1 VSRGARIALVQG
13 GASLVAAGCALA
25 LALTSDHS
33 HPSTLDALLGE
44 LVGLSFTT
52 AGLLGT
58 WRRPGNR
65 SGVLLSLVGFLYFAG
80 ALAFANASLPSS
92 IGWALQEVF
101 LAAFVHLLL
110 AYPAGTLTR
119 GAKRVVVFA
128 YASAL
133 GFPLLYLLVAAEQP
147 GCSDCPPSA
156 FTIVDSSSAQDVLS
170 VVAAVSAIVIAAAT
184 VILLVRRWR
193 AASPVYRS
201 SFRLVLLTGALAIAL
216 IGAQLIVNPFLGSLG
231 RTIFSAVGGVAFLLV
246 PFAFAAGLLRGR
258 FASAAVGRLLAQLG
272 PVPAPGR
279 LRDSLREALGDPGL
293 ELGYWLPDLPGY
305 VDIEGRPFDPADLGA
320 STPVDGENGRVGV
333 LVHDPALLD
342 QRELLDGVVSAAR
355 LALEN
360 ERLHAELRA
369 QLDALARER
378 DFTRLVVNTAPSFF
392 CVLDGEGR
400 IVRFNETLA
409 RTSGILDDDRTRG
422 RKFWDVF
429 TLPEEA
435 PDVRGLIALTAATGR
450 GSRQESRLLAAD
462 GIRRTVEWVT
472 ASIPDERGQ
481 FEYVLVCGL
490 DVTEQTWHDNVQGS
504 LRRVATLVAAGTGE
518 AELMSA
524 VTSEIGRLFEG
535 QSANLLQLGE
545 DGFLIVGAWSSGEA
559 LTWEPGTLFPVV
571 GDTASGRA
579 IASLRPE
586 RVDSPEDLADEVAR
600 ELWAKH
606 GTHAAVAAP
615 VIVDRALWGVISVS
629 RVTTERY
636 PPEAED
642 RLGDFAALVA
652 QAIANAAARAEVRA
666 SRARLVATA
675 DAERKKLERNLH
687 DGAQQR
693 LVSVSIS
700 LRLAQAKLVSAPADA
715 GALIGGAAEEL
726 ALALVELR
734 ELARGIHP
742 AVLTDRGLAPAL
754 GALADR
760 APLPVLIESDLDE
773 RLPSVVEAAAYYVV
787 AESLTNVAKYAG
799 ASSASVRIQRLNGN
813 AVVEVRD
820 DGVGGADPTLGS
832 GLRGLA
838 DRVEALNGRLGV
850 ESESGGG
857 TRVWAEIP
865 CV

>member
-13 GASLVAAGCALA
+13 GASLVAGGCALA

-33 HPSTLDALLGE
+33 GASTVQALLGE
-44 LVGLSFTT
+44 LIGLSFTT
-52 AGLLGT
+52 AGLLGM
-58 WRRPGNR
+58 WRRPANR
-65 SGVLLSLVGFLYFAG
+65 SGALLALVGYTYFAG
-80 ALAFANASLPSS
+80 ALAFVSSSLLST
-92 IGWALQEVF
+92 IGWALQELF

-119 GAKRVVVFA
+119 GAKRVVVCG
-128 YASAL
+128 YAAAL
-133 GFPLLYLLVAAEQP
+133 GFPTAYMLVASGPP
-147 GCSDCPPSA
+147 GCDNCPSSA
-156 FTIVDSSSAQDVLS
+156 FTIVDSSRAQWVISLA
-170 VVAAVSAIVIAAAT
+170 AAVSALTIFALT

-193 AASPVYRS
+193 AASPAYRAS
-201 SFRLVLLTGALAIAL
+201 LRLVLVTGGAAIAL
-216 IGAQLIVNPFLGSLG
+216 IAAQLVVNPFLGSLG
-231 RTIFSAVGGVAFLLV
+231 RSIFSALGGIAFLLV

-258 FASAAVGRLLAQLG
+258 FASAAVARLLAQLG

-305 VDIEGRPFDPADLGA
+305 VDIEGRPFEPADYGA
-320 STPVDGENGRVGV
+320 STPVDGESGRIGI
-333 LVHDPALLD
+333 LAHDPALFD
-342 QRELLDGVVSAAR
+342 RRELLDGVVSAAR

-369 QLDALARER
+369 QLDALGRER

-392 CVLDGEGR
+392 CVLDGDGR
-400 IVRFNETLA
+400 IVRFNKTLQEATGITDDERA
-409 RTSGILDDDRTRG
+409 RG
-422 RKFWDVF
+422 KPFWEVF
-429 TLPEEA
+429 TLPGEA
-435 PDVRGLIALTAATGR
+435 DAVRGVIALTAATGR
-450 GSRQESRLLAAD
+450 GSQHQDRFLAAD
-462 GIRRTVEWVT
+462 GTRRNVSWVT
-472 ASIPDERGQ
+472 APIPDERGQ
-481 FEYVLVCGL
+481 FAYVLVCGL

-504 LRRVATLVAAGTGE
+504 LRRVATLVATGIGE
-518 AELMSA
+518 TELMAA

-545 DGFLIVGAWSSGEA
+545 SGFRIVGAWSSGEA
-559 LTWEPGTLFPVV
+559 LTWEPGTVFPVV

-586 RVDSPEDLADEVAR
+586 RVDSPDDLEDEVAR
-600 ELWAKH
+600 ELWAQH
-606 GTHAAVAAP
+606 GTHASVAAP

-629 RVTTERY
+629 RVTTEPY

-652 QAIANAAARAEVRA
+652 QAIANAAAQAEVRA

-700 LRLAQAKLVSAPADA
+700 LRLAQAKLQSAPADA
-715 GALIGGAAEEL
+715 GTLIGGAAEEL

-760 APLPVLIESDLDE
+760 APLPVLIESELDE

-787 AESLTNVAKYAG
+787 AESLTNVAKYAR
-799 ASSASVRIQRLNGN
+799 ASSANVRIQRLNGN
-813 AVVEVRD
+813 ALVEVLD
-820 DGVGGADPTLGS
+820 DGVGGADPELGS

-838 DRVEALNGRLGV
+838 DRVEALNGRLGI
-850 ESESGGG
+850 ESEPGIG

>member
-1 VSRGARIALVQG
+1 MSRGARIALVQG
-13 GASLVAAGCALA
+13 GASLVAGGCALA
-25 LALTSDHS
+25 LALTSDHTS
-33 HPSTLDALLGE
+33 PSTLDALLGE

-52 AGLLGT
+52 AGLLGM

-65 SGVLLSLVGFLYFAG
+65 SGALLSLVGYTYFAG
-80 ALAFANASLPSS
+80 ALAFANSSLVSS
-92 IGWALQEVF
+92 VGWALQELF

-119 GAKRVVVFA
+119 GAKRVVVFG
-128 YASAL
+128 YAAAL
-133 GFPLLYLLVAAEQP
+133 GFPTAYLMVASGQP
-147 GCSDCPPSA
+147 SCTDCPASA
-156 FTIVDSSSAQDVLS
+156 FTVVDSSNAQWLLSAA
-170 VVAAVSAIVIAAAT
+170 AAVSALMIVALT
-184 VILLVRRWR
+184 VTLLVRRWR
-193 AASPVYRS
+193 AASPAYRAS
-201 SFRLVLLTGALAIAL
+201 LRLVLVTGGAALAL
-216 IGAQLIVNPFLGSLG
+216 IGAQLVVNSFLGSLG
-231 RTIFSAVGGVAFLLV
+231 RTIFSALGGVAFLLV

-258 FASAAVGRLLAQLG
+258 FATAAVARLLAQLG
-272 PVPAPGR
+272 PVPAPGT

-305 VDIEGRPFDPADLGA
+305 VDIEGRPFDPADYGA
-320 STPVDGENGRVGV
+320 STPVDGENGRIGI
-333 LVHDPALLD
+333 LAHDPALLD
-342 QRELLDGVVSAAR
+342 RHELLDGVVSAAR

-369 QLDALARER
+369 QLDVLARER

-400 IVRFNETLA
+400 IVRFNKTLA
-409 RTSGILDDDRTRG
+409 HASGIADDDETRG
-422 RKFWDVF
+422 RAFWDVF
-429 TLPEEA
+429 ALPDESE
-435 PDVRGLIALTAATGR
+435 DVRGLVALTAATGR
-450 GSRQESRLLAAD
+450 GSQADNRLLAAD
-462 GIRRTVEWVT
+462 GTRRTVSWVT
-472 ASIPDERGQ
+472 APIPDERGQ

-490 DVTEQTWHDNVQGS
+490 DVTEQVWHDKVQGS
-504 LRRVATLVAAGTGE
+504 LRRVATLVASGTGE
-518 AELMSA
+518 AELMDA

-535 QSANLLQLGE
+535 QSANLLRLDE
-545 DGFLIVGAWSSGEA
+545 SGFRIVGAWSRGEA

-586 RVDSPEDLADEVAR
+586 RVDSPEELADEVAR

-606 GTHAAVAAP
+606 GTHSAVAAP

-629 RVTTERY
+629 RVSTEPY
-636 PPEAED
+636 PPESED

-652 QAIANAAARAEVRA
+652 QAIANAAAQAEVRA

-700 LRLAQAKLVSAPADA
+700 LRLAQAKLQTAPEDA

-742 AVLTDRGLAPAL
+742 AVLTDRGLRPAL

-760 APLPVLIESDLDE
+760 APLPVTIESDLAE
-773 RLPSVVEAAAYYVV
+773 RLPAVVEAAAYYVV
-787 AESLTNVAKYAG
+787 SESLTNVAKYAQ
-799 ASSASVRIQRLNGN
+799 ASSVRVRLERLDGH
-813 AVVEVRD
+813 ARVEVRD
-820 DGVGGADPTLGS
+820 DGVGGADPSLGS

-850 ESESGGG
+850 DSEPGGG

>member
-1 VSRGARIALVQG
+1 M
-13 GASLVAAGCALA
+13 
-25 LALTSDHS
+25 
-33 HPSTLDALLGE
+33 
-44 LVGLSFTT
+44 
-52 AGLLGT
+52 
-58 WRRPGNR
+58 
-65 SGVLLSLVGFLYFAG
+65 
-80 ALAFANASLPSS
+80 
-92 IGWALQEVF
+92 
-101 LAAFVHLLL
+101 
-110 AYPAGTLTR
+110 
-119 GAKRVVVFA
+119 
-128 YASAL
+128 
-133 GFPLLYLLVAAEQP
+133 
-147 GCSDCPPSA
+147 
-156 FTIVDSSSAQDVLS
+156 
-170 VVAAVSAIVIAAAT
+170 AAVSAIAIAAAT

-201 SFRLVLLTGALAIAL
+201 SLRLVLLTGALAIAL

-231 RTIFSAVGGVAFLLV
+231 RTIFSALGGVAFLLV

-279 LRDSLREALGDPGL
+279 LRDSLRETLGDPEL

-305 VDIEGRPFDPADLGA
+305 VDIEGRPFDPAELGA
-320 STPVDGENGRVGV
+320 ATPVDGENGRIGV

-400 IVRFNETLA
+400 IVRFNDTLV
-409 RTSGILDDDRTRG
+409 RTAGILDDERTRG

-450 GSRQESRLLAAD
+450 GSRHEARLLAAD

-490 DVTEQTWHDNVQGS
+490 DVTEQTWHDSVQGS
-504 LRRVATLVAAGTGE
+504 LRRVATLVASGAGGS
-518 AELMSA
+518 ALMDA

-535 QSANLLQLGE
+535 QSANLLQL
-545 DGFLIVGAWSSGEA
+545 DGTEGLIAGAWSSGDA
-559 LTWEPGTLFPVV
+559 LTWEVGTQFPVV

-579 IASLRPE
+579 IESLRPE
-586 RVDSPEDLADEVAR
+586 RVDSPDELVDQVAR
-600 ELWAKH
+600 DLWAAH
-606 GTHAAVAAP
+606 GTQSTLAAP

-629 RVTTERY
+629 RVTADRF
-636 PPEAED
+636 PVEAEE

-652 QAIANAAARAEVRA
+652 QAIANAAAQAEVRA

-693 LVSVSIS
+693 LVSISIS
-700 LRLAQAKLVSAPADA
+700 LRLAQAKLQSAPADA

-726 ALALVELR
+726 ALALDELR

-760 APLPVLIESDLDE
+760 APLPVSIESDLDD

-799 ASSASVRIQRLNGN
+799 ASSANVRIQRLNGN

-850 ESESGGG
+850 ESEPGVG

>member
-1 VSRGARIALVQG
+1 MVCGY
-13 GASLVAAGCALA
+13 AA
-25 LALTSDHS
+25 
-33 HPSTLDALLGE
+33 
-44 LVGLSFTT
+44 
-52 AGLLGT
+52 
-58 WRRPGNR
+58 
-65 SGVLLSLVGFLYFAG
+65 
-80 ALAFANASLPSS
+80 
-92 IGWALQEVF
+92 
-101 LAAFVHLLL
+101 
-110 AYPAGTLTR
+110 
-119 GAKRVVVFA
+119 
-128 YASAL
+128 AL
-133 GFPLLYLLVAAEQP
+133 GFPTAYLMVASGQP
-147 GCSDCPPSA
+147 GCTDCPASA
-156 FTIVDSSSAQDVLS
+156 FTIVDSSSAQWLLS
-170 VVAAVSAIVIAAAT
+170 AAAAVSALVIVALT
-184 VILLVRRWR
+184 VTLLVRRWR
-193 AASPVYRS
+193 AASPAYRAS
-201 SFRLVLLTGALAIAL
+201 LRLVLVSGGAAIAL
-216 IGAQLIVNPFLGSLG
+216 IGAQLVVNPFLGSLG
-231 RTIFSAVGGVAFLLV
+231 RTILSAIGGVAFLLV

-258 FASAAVGRLLAQLG
+258 FATAAVARLLAQLG

-279 LRDSLREALGDPGL
+279 LRDSLREALGDPEL

-305 VDIEGRPFDPADLGA
+305 VDIEGRPFDPAERGA
-320 STPVDGENGRVGV
+320 STPVDGENGRIGI
-333 LVHDPALLD
+333 LVHDPALFD
-342 QRELLDGVVSAAR
+342 RRELLDGVVSAAR

-392 CVLDGEGR
+392 CVLDGDGS
-400 IVRFNETLA
+400 IVRFNRTLQEA
-409 RTSGILDDDRTRG
+409 TGIADDERARG
-422 RKFWDVF
+422 RPFWDVF
-429 TLPEEA
+429 TLPGESEA
-435 PDVRGLIALTAATGR
+435 VRGVIALTAATGR
-450 GSRQESRLLAAD
+450 GSQHQDRLLAAD
-462 GIRRTVEWVT
+462 GTRRTVSWVT
-472 ASIPDERGQ
+472 APIPDERGQ
-481 FEYVLVCGL
+481 FAYVLVCGL
-490 DVTEQTWHDNVQGS
+490 DVTERTWHDNVQGS
-504 LRRVATLVAAGTGE
+504 LRRVATLVASGTGE
-518 AELMSA
+518 AELMAA

-535 QSANLLQLGE
+535 QSANLLRLDGN
-545 DGFLIVGAWSSGEA
+545 GFLIVGAWSRGEA

-579 IASLRPE
+579 IKSLRPE
-586 RVDSPEDLADEVAR
+586 RVDSPDELADVVAR

-606 GTHAAVAAP
+606 GTYAAVAAP

-652 QAIANAAARAEVRA
+652 QAIANAAAQAEVRA

-693 LVSVSIS
+693 LVSISIS
-700 LRLAQAKLVSAPADA
+700 LRLAQAKLQSAPADA
-715 GALIGGAAEEL
+715 GVLIGGAAEEL
-726 ALALVELR
+726 ALALDELR

-760 APLPVLIESDLDE
+760 APLPVTIESRLDG
-773 RLPSVVEAAAYYVV
+773 RLPSAVEAAAYYVV

-799 ASSASVRIQRLNGN
+799 ARSASVRIERLNGN
-813 AVVEVRD
+813 AVVEVSD

-850 ESESGGG
+850 ESEPGVG